1 MFVLKKCGQQEK
13 KKPIAAVQTDAKKM
27 WEKNILKICG
37 KKTFFLIKKAN
48 SGGSN
53 RR

>member
-1 MFVLKKCGQQEK
+1 MFVLEKCGQQEK
-13 KKPIAAVQTDAKKM
+13 KKQTAAVQTDAKKK

-37 KKTFFLIKKAN
+37 KKNFFLIKKTK

-53 RR
+53 RP